1 MQELTQQG
9 HGYFMQV
16 PCGQLVR

>member
-9 HGYFMQV
+9 HDYFMQV
-16 PCGQLVR
+16 PYVHLIR